1 MNLKNNLKK
10 IFYFLFTNHLF
21 LKLKINYIYSKK
33 YLIILNLH
41 RIGTIDNSSYQPM
54 DSKIFNEL
62 LLFIKENFFLTTF
75 DQIKEIKK
83 TNKPLMILSFDD
95 GYKDFIEYAVP
106 ILYKHKIKV
115 NQNIIPN
122 CIESQIPP
130 FNVEAQDFIGKAPM
144 ELLIKLNIPG
154 IKLNLEKENRIKL
167 GQRVS
172 NYIKNHS
179 IEKQKELRRFIL
191 PQFQNFQEFNRT
203 KMMNVDEIKQIYNN
217 HEIGVHSY
225 EHASMKYESDEYF
238 ENDLLLCKRY
248 FKNIF
253 NEDCK
258 IYAFPNGS
266 YKKQHLNK
274 LNNYGFSTILLVDEI
289 FSQPHSLYHKR
300 FTFFAKNILE
310 AKYRSLGGLKF

>member
-1 MNLKNNLKK
+1 MDLKNNLKK
-10 IFYFLFTNHLF
+10 IFYFLFTNHLL
-21 LKLKINYIYSKK
+21 LKLKINYINSKK

-41 RIGTIDNSSYQPM
+41 RIGNIDNSAYQPM

-75 DQIKEIKK
+75 SQIKEIKK

-144 ELLIKLNIPG
+144 ELLIKLNIPE
-154 IKLNLEKENRIKL
+154 IKLNPEKENRIKL

-179 IEKQKELRRFIL
+179 IEKQKE
-191 PQFQNFQEFNRT
+191 FN
-203 KMMNVDEIKQIYNN
+203 N
-217 HEIGVHSY
+217 
-225 EHASMKYESDEYF
+225 
-238 ENDLLLCKRY
+238 
-248 FKNIF
+248 
-253 NEDCK
+253 
-258 IYAFPNGS
+258 
-266 YKKQHLNK
+266 KK
-274 LNNYGFSTILLVDEI
+274 
-289 FSQPHSLYHKR
+289 
-300 FTFFAKNILE
+300 
-310 AKYRSLGGLKF
+310 